1 METMMSLATLTLL
14 EIVLGIDNII
24 FISILAGKL
33 QGNEKRLARQ
43 LGLMGALVTRL
54 GLLATMA
61 WIAQLTTP
69 LFDAFGVPISGKS
82 LILILGGVFLIFKA
96 THEIHDKLEGDE
108 SPSDAQLKRNTLPWT
123 IAQIMVI
130 DIVFSL
136 DSVIT
141 AVGMSNQLGVMVL
154 ANVIA
159 LGIMLVASGSI
170 SDFVDRHPTITTV
183 RHMSSKRSMPK
194 IKPRLSGGIPNCCKR
209 TITRGSNPPGTPAVP
224 TPARTAMPTTVIC
237 CVKSKSTPDNCAK
250 NNTVTPSK
258 RAVPF

>member
-1 METMMSLATLTLL
+1 MTETLLSLSTLTLL

-43 LGLMGALVTRL
+43 IGLMGASVTRL

-61 WIAQLTTP
+61 WIAKLTTP
-69 LFDAFGVPISGKS
+69 LFEIFSVPLSGKS
-82 LILILGGVFLIFKA
+82 LILILGGIFLIFKA
-96 THEIHDKLEGDE
+96 TTEIHDKLEGDE
-108 SPSDAQLKRNTLPWT
+108 QAPDVKLRRPTLPWT

-154 ANVIA
+154 ANLIA
-159 LGIMLVASGSI
+159 LGVMLVASGSI
-170 SDFVDRHPTITTV
+170 SDFVDRHPTIKV
-183 RHMSSKRSMPK
+183 LALSFLIMIGLFLVLDGVGMHVPK
-194 IKPRLSGGIPNCCKR
+194 GYIYFAMAFSLFVEFINIRLTRKPKPVHLHNVPKAA
-209 TITRGSNPPGTPAVP
+209 PGDLP
-224 TPARTAMPTTVIC
+224 
-237 CVKSKSTPDNCAK
+237 
-250 NNTVTPSK
+250 
-258 RAVPF
+258 

>member
-1 METMMSLATLTLL
+1 METMLSLATLTLL

-43 LGLMGALVTRL
+43 LGLMGALLTRL

-69 LFDAFGVPISGKS
+69 LFYAFGVPISGKS

-96 THEIHDKLEGDE
+96 THEIHDKLEGE
-108 SPSDAQLKRNTLPWT
+108 EAPTDAKLKRNSLAWT

-159 LGIMLVASGSI
+159 LGIMLIASGGI
-170 SDFVDRHPTITTV
+170 SDFVDRHPTIKV
-183 RHMSSKRSMPK
+183 LALSFLIMIGLFLVLDGVGMHVPK
-194 IKPRLSGGIPNCCKR
+194 GYIYFAMAFSLFVEFINISVTRKPKPLHLHNVPK
-209 TITRGSNPPGTPAVP
+209 NPEQG
-224 TPARTAMPTTVIC
+224 
-237 CVKSKSTPDNCAK
+237 
-250 NNTVTPSK
+250 
-258 RAVPF
+258 